1 MISSADGVLQ
11 ITSQDPLTTGITN
24 ANRTGASNGAGIS
37 LSFTVGHVG
46 DDMNMYDPPTAQ
58 WFKDGVP
65 VTTVPTNSPV
75 GSNGRLSSTL
85 SFTFQESDAGV
96 YHCIFTDTNSQI
108 FGAFPLRIDTG
119 ESFLIIGNITN

>member
-1 MISSADGVLQ
+1 MISSAVGTLLIV
-11 ITSQDPLTTGITN
+11 SQDPLTTVIFN
-24 ANRTGASNGAGIS
+24 ANRTGSSNAAGIS
-37 LSFTVGHVG
+37 LSFITAGHVG

-85 SFTFQESDAGV
+85 SFTFQE
-96 YHCIFTDTNSQI
+96 
-108 FGAFPLRIDTG
+108 
-119 ESFLIIGNITN
+119 

>member
-11 ITSQDPLTTGITN
+11 ITSQDPLTTGLTN
-24 ANRTGASNGAGIS
+24 ANRTGASNGASIS
-37 LSFTVGHVG
+37 LSFTAGHVG

-119 ESFLIIGNITN
+119 K

>member
-1 MISSADGVLQ
+1 MISSAVGTLLIV
-11 ITSQDPLTTGITN
+11 SEDPLTTGIFN
-24 ANRTGASNGAGIS
+24 ANRTGTSNGASIS
-37 LSFTVGHVG
+37 LSFTAGHVG

-65 VTTVPTNSPV
+65 ATTVPTNSPV

-96 YHCIFTDTNSQI
+96 YQCIFTDTNSQI
-108 FGAFPLRIDTG
+108 YGAFPLRIDTG
-119 ESFLIIGNITN
+119 E

>member
-1 MISSADGVLQ
+1 MVLVFH
-11 ITSQDPLTTGITN
+11 SP
-24 ANRTGASNGAGIS
+24 S
-37 LSFTVGHVG
+37 LLVMLE

-75 GSNGRLSSTL
+75 SGNGRLSSTL

-96 YHCIFTDTNSQI
+96 YQCVFTDTNSQI
-108 FGAFPLRIDTG
+108 YGAFLLRIDTG
-119 ESFLIIGNITN
+119 E